1 MSLPE
6 WFDVAQTAYW
16 ILGILSGGAFLG
28 CIARVL
34 VLSMHEEESR
44 IEKPDVIPT
53 QQHAGNVST
62 SRGPVQVN
70 VKVIRYKQF
79 HHRRVKGNA

>member
-1 MSLPE
+1 MLPE
-6 WFDVAQTAYW
+6 WFDVAQTGYW

-28 CIARVL
+28 CMARVV

-44 IEKPDVIPT
+44 MDSLT
-53 QQHAGNVST
+53 QSDLGQHAPTVSA
-62 SRGPVQVN
+62 SRGPVQVS
-70 VKVIRYKQF
+70 VKVIRYEQF